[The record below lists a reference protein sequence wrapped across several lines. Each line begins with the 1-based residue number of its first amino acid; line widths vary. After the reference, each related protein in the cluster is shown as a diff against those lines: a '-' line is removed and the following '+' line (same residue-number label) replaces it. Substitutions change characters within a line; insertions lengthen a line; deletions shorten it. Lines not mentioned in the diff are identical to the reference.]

1 MTRYFAAHPTAAN
14 ILMFI
19 ILMLGIAALPGL
31 NKETFPEIEL
41 NRVQVTVN
49 YPGASASEVEEGICN
64 RLEDAT
70 DGISFLEE
78 RSCEARDNVGIMVLE
93 MQETG
98 NLQKF
103 IDDINSTVDSITD
116 FPDDAEEPLIDELG
130 RTIAVVSVAIAAKLS
145 QPELK
150 ALAEHYRNRLL
161 ALPEI
166 PMVDVSGFSTHEFSV
181 LVEAETLRRYRL
193 SIQDIADLI
202 RQQAVDLPAGV
213 LEGGHR
219 WYQIRIENERRSVDE
234 LADLVVLNDSRGGQL
249 RLGDIATIADEF
261 TDREV
266 RVELDGRSA
275 ALLQVRKNTGDDT
288 LTVYEAVSDFVAEE
302 NARLPKSTRL
312 VITQDAASIVEDRLS
327 MLVRNGLQGLLLATL
342 VLFLFFSWRYTF
354 WVALGLPISFIG
366 GLMVMHLFGIS
377 INMISMVALLMAIG
391 ILMDDAIVISES
403 IESEHRAG
411 KPPLQ
416 AAVDGIGRV
425 GRGVLSSYATSAL
438 LFGSLLLLRGH
449 MGQVLGVLP
458 VVLLSVLTIS
468 LVEAFLILP
477 HHLVHSLQR
486 HRDEDRSGWRRGF
499 ERRFERLRAGAG
511 RLADFAIAY
520 RYLTLGC
527 AVGLFVISVSLIPAG
542 LIKFKAFPDLE
553 GNLLDARVIMPQGTP
568 FERTEEVVAGL
579 LASLAKVRQ
588 QLPPEPEG
596 ELIRHVQ
603 VFYSNNA
610 DAGEQGAHLATI
622 SLDLLDSGL
631 RHTTLN
637 ELRRRWMEAA
647 GPVPDAV
654 SVQFKEPALGPAGQ
668 AISIRLQHDD
678 LAQLSSASWELQTWL
693 NGYPGVSNLMD
704 DLRLG
709 KPQFTISLLPGSL
722 ASGLNAQQ
730 LAQQLRAAYQ
740 GVKVGE
746 VYRGREAYEIN
757 VRLDTDRDNA
767 LRDFE
772 QLSVFNNQGVDIP
785 LSAIARI
792 GEKREYSHITRINH
806 QRTVTISGDIDPDIA
821 NTSEIINDTRVRFLS
836 GLQQRYPGMYV
847 SLEGEV
853 KNSRETNQSVLLGFL
868 LGIFGVY
875 FLLSFQFRNYREPLV
890 VLMNIPLAL
899 IGVIWGHKLMGLDI
913 TLPSI
918 IGFVSLS
925 GIVVNDSILLVEF
938 VKRRSLEG
946 MVLHDAAGQAVRD
959 RFRAIFLTSV
969 TTIAGMLPLLTETS
983 LQAQVLIP
991 LVASV
996 VFGMVSSTL
1005 LLVLVLPSAYAIME
1019 DLGIREDDAEA
1030 RAFIETMD
1038 SDAVSEPR

>member
-19 ILMLGIAALPGL
+19 ILLLGIAALSGL

-41 NRVQVTVN
+41 YRVQVTVN

-78 RSCEARDNVGIMVLE
+78 RSCQARDNLGIMVLE
-93 MQETG
+93 MQEIG

-103 IDDINSTVDSITD
+103 IDDINSAVDGITD

-130 RTIAVVSVAIAAKLS
+130 RTVAVVSVAIAAQLS
-145 QPELK
+145 QSELK
-150 ALAEHYRNRLL
+150 ALAEYYRNRLL
-161 ALPEI
+161 ALSEV

-181 LVEAETLRRYRL
+181 LIKAETLRRYRL
-193 SIQDIADLI
+193 SIQDIAELI
-202 RQQAVDLPAGV
+202 RNQAVDLPAGV
-213 LEGGHR
+213 LKGGQR
-219 WYQIRIENERRSVDE
+219 WYQIRVENERRSVEE
-234 LADLVVLNDSRGGQL
+234 LADLVVLNDGRGGQL

-266 RVELDGRSA
+266 RVELDGRPA
-275 ALLQVRKNTGDDT
+275 ALLQVRKNSGDDT
-288 LTVYEAVSDFVAEE
+288 LTVYDAVSDFVAAE
-302 NARLPKSTRL
+302 NARLPASTRL
-312 VITQDAASIVEDRLS
+312 VITQDAASIVKDRLN
-327 MLVRNGLQGLLLATL
+327 MLIRNGWQGLLLATL
-342 VLFLFFSWRYTF
+342 SLFLFFSWRYTF
-354 WVALGLPISFIG
+354 WVALGLPVSFIG
-366 GLMVMHLFGIS
+366 GLMVMNLFGIS

-416 AAVDGIGRV
+416 AAVDGIAKV
-425 GRGVLSSYATSAL
+425 GRGVLASYLTSAI
-438 LFGSLLLLRGH
+438 LFGSLLFLSGH

-477 HHLVHSLQR
+477 HHLVHSLR
-486 HRDEDRSGWRRGF
+486 HH
-499 ERRFERLRAGAG
+499 
-511 RLADFAIAY
+511 
-520 RYLTLGC
+520 
-527 AVGLFVISVSLIPAG
+527 LIPAG

-553 GNLLDARVIMPQGTP
+553 GNLLQARLIMPQGTP

-579 LASLAKVRQ
+579 LESLAEARR
-588 QLPPEPEG
+588 QLPPEPDG

-603 VFYSNNA
+603 VFYSDNA
-610 DAGEQGAHLATI
+610 DAGEQGAHLATV

-631 RHTTLN
+631 RRTSLN
-637 ELRRRWMEAA
+637 ELRRRWLEAT
-647 GPVPDAV
+647 GSVPDAV
-654 SVQFKEPALGPAGQ
+654 SIQFKEPVLGPAGQ

-678 LAQLSSASWELQTWL
+678 LRQLSNASWELQTWL

-709 KPQFTISLLPGSL
+709 KPQFTVSLLPGSL
-722 ASGLNAQQ
+722 GSGLNARQ

-740 GVKVGE
+740 GVKVDD

-772 QLSVFNNQGVDIP
+772 QLGVFNDQGVDIP

-792 GEKREYSHITRINH
+792 EEKREFSHITRINH
-806 QRTVTISGDIDPDIA
+806 QRTATISGDIDADIA
-821 NTSEIINDTRVRFLS
+821 NTNEIINDTRERFLG
-836 GLQQRYPGMYV
+836 GLQQRYPGLFV

-853 KNSRETNQSVLLGFL
+853 KNSRETNQSVLLGFA

-890 VLMNIPLAL
+890 VLINIPLAL
-899 IGVIWGHKLMGLDI
+899 IGVIWGHKLMGLEI

-946 MVLHDAAGQAVRD
+946 MTLHAAAGQAVRD

-969 TTIAGMLPLLTETS
+969 TTVAGMLPLLTETS
-983 LQAQVLIP
+983 LQAQVLVP

-996 VFGMVSSTL
+996 VFGMISSTL
-1005 LLVLVLPSAYAIME
+1005 LLLLVLPSAYAIME
-1019 DLGIREDDAEA
+1019 DLGIRENDDQA
-1030 RAFIETMD
+1030 RAFIDTMKPGAASET
-1038 SDAVSEPR
+1038 A